1 MKVGQPLL
9 WVAFFKIIKL
19 LFMKKLLNIVIV
31 LSSVIILS
39 CNNTNTVTEQTTEEP
54 EVSAGGGQA
63 SVQDD
68 VSAKDVVKI
77 AAGSKDHTTL
87 VAAIKQADLVNAL
100 SNAGPFT
107 VFAPTNA
114 AFDKIPKETLD
125 NLMKDENKAQLEDIL
140 QYHVYVGTL
149 KTELMEDGQTL
160 NQVNGGNITITK
172 KDGKVI
178 VNNSATVIASIP
190 AANGIIHVI
199 DGVLLPPPK

>member
-140 QYHVYVGTL
+140 QYHVYVGTV
-149 KTELMEDGQTL
+149 KTDMMEDGQTL

-178 VNNSATVIASIP
+178 INNSATVMASIP

-199 DGVLLPPPK
+199 DGVLMPPSK

>member
-1 MKVGQPLL
+1 
-9 WVAFFKIIKL
+9 
-19 LFMKKLLNIVIV
+19 MKKLLNIVIV

-140 QYHVYVGTL
+140 QYHVYVGTV
-149 KTELMEDGQTL
+149 KTDMMEDGQTL

-178 VNNSATVIASIP
+178 INNSATVMASIP

-199 DGVLLPPPK
+199 DGVLMPPSK